1 MRKKFLTG
9 ILPFMLLLSACNSIN
24 GDAPQVSRPADMM
37 ESVGGA
43 GSETASDEDKDSG
56 VPSGVLDNA
65 GDKTAEGDKA
75 AESEAAV
82 QPDGGTET
90 QPAAEEG
97 SHTYKEIYAQAVTES
112 TGSATVFSLIYLD
125 NDDIPEMV
133 VHDREYDSY
142 SVYTVKDNAI
152 FCMADSLT
160 TVELTY
166 FERTGILCEFASWN
180 GGGDEGGYGQYY
192 YQAEKDGTLTDAATP
207 ILHYTYNAVYNEE
220 NIYTGEGI
228 TSYYYMG
235 QETDK
240 AAYKE
245 RQDSLGITA
254 DGEKLCS
261 ENAVGKEEMLAALS
275 R

>member
-9 ILPFMLLLSACNSIN
+9 ILPFMLLLSACSSIN
-24 GDAPQVSRPADMM
+24 GDAPQVSGPADLA

-43 GSETASDEDKDSG
+43 GSETAPDENMDSG
-56 VPSGVLDNA
+56 VAAGVPDNA

-90 QPAAEEG
+90 QPAAEEE
-97 SHTYKEIYAQAVTES
+97 SHTYKEIYAQEVTEH
-112 TGSATVFSLIYLD
+112 TGSAIVFSLIYLD
-125 NDDIPEMV
+125 NDDVPEMV
-133 VHDREYDSY
+133 IHDRENDSY
-142 SVYTVKDNAI
+142 SIYTVKDNAI
-152 FCMADSLT
+152 FCMADTLI

-192 YQAEKDGTLTDAATP
+192 YQAEKEGTLTDAAAP
-207 ILHYTYNAVYNEE
+207 ILNYTYNAVYNEE

-228 TSYYYMG
+228 TNYYYMG
-235 QETDK
+235 QETDE

-245 RQDSLGITA
+245 MQDSFGITA
-254 DGEKLCS
+254 AGERLCL
-261 ENAVGKEEMLAALS
+261 ENVLGKEEMLAALS